1 MMFSPYTI
9 DKAFSENAFFSL
21 FFEILDQHNNQ
32 EENKVEDNFG
42 WRKSKDVKV
51 EKYYWS
57 EDSFEMPTTKGISL
71 KHFDSEKFRNSIT
84 LKNHVR
90 SFERDLKKFLKKL
103 PFYFKETLFEKL
115 EIFTYDNEDQMFGK
129 SKKEEGHNILEA
141 RLVER
146 AKQEYENVYI
156 KYIENLVYHNNQ
168 YSGKND
174 YASTDSV
181 PYGDVYSSTF
191 SSYGPDN
198 YTAAVNPDDKTKYLE
213 ASDNLKSTSAPE
225 DPLLGFIYRLQYE
238 KRYYRIGV
246 MLEKIYNTIKD
257 VDMISAKSAMA
268 HTMRISAI
276 LPFITKTS
284 CKNISAYM
292 FNNYNWMDQDSLYP
306 LESAE
311 LVDKIKEEF
320 KNIIYSKNP
329 QNLNKDQ
336 FANPAEYT
344 GTAGKRYDTESAN
357 LDYGTSF
364 AIKSSNRLSTG
375 NVIDDT
381 VSYLITSENPEY
393 KKVGRQISTVVA
405 YILDDKKFTDNDVD
419 QLKEMMSIACQGITK
434 EMALDI
440 TRNTVSE
447 HASFTPEQIARY
459 IVKDFNERLSKKTNK
474 GIFSRMGQPESTR
487 SVGKILPSSINDSS
501 IPNKSSI
508 GLKSDTNI
516 DQREPFSNM
525 SEAELRFA
533 RRQMIWKETSLF
545 ERLFDY
551 KNRPKIEDYIMQVY
565 EEEQAREVGR
575 GL

>member
-1 MMFSPYTI
+1 MKFSPYTI

-21 FFEILDQHNNQ
+21 FFEILTQHNNQ
-32 EENKVEDNFG
+32 EENKEEDKFG
-42 WRKSKDVKV
+42 WGNKSIKS

-57 EDSFEMPTTKGISL
+57 EDSFGMPTTKGLSL
-71 KHFDSEKFRNSIT
+71 KHFDSEKFRKSIT

-103 PFYFKETLFEKL
+103 PFYFKETLFERL
-115 EIFTYDNEDQMFGK
+115 EIFAYDNEDPTLGRN
-129 SKKEEGHNILEA
+129 KKDEGHNILEA
-141 RLVER
+141 RLVEK
-146 AKQEYENVYI
+146 AKQEYEDVYI
-156 KYIENLVYHNNQ
+156 RYIENLVYHNNQ

-181 PYGDVYSSTF
+181 PYGDVYSSTS

-198 YTAAVNPDDKTKYLE
+198 YTAAVNPDDKAKYLE

-246 MLEKIYNTIKD
+246 MLEKIYNTITD

-447 HASFTPEQIARY
+447 HASFTPEQIAKY
-459 IVKDFNERLSKKTNK
+459 IGKDFDERLLKIRKSKCITSWSIDK
-474 GIFSRMGQPESTR
+474 GILSRNGQNLGESI
-487 SVGKILPSSINDSS
+487 KASSPI
-501 IPNKSSI
+501 KSAI
-508 GLKSDTNI
+508 GLKEDDKET
-516 DQREPFSNM
+516 QREPFSNM

-533 RRQMIWKETSLF
+533 KNQISWKETSLF

-551 KNRPKIEDYIMQVY
+551 KNKPKIEDYIMQVY
-565 EEEQAREVGR
+565 EEEQAREAGR